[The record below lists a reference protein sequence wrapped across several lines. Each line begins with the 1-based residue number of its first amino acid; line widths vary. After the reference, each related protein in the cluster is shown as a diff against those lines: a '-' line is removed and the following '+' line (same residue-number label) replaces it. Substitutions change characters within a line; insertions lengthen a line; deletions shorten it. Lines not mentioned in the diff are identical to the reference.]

1 VDSQKTGL
9 AGSLLI
15 AMPQLQDPNFR
26 RTVLLMV
33 HHDEQSSFGLVL
45 NRPADLLISDLFE
58 SLDFDWRGDASELVS
73 WGGPVELSTG
83 WMLFGDGLDEL
94 IFDDTVTSVSP
105 GVNFAGS
112 LDVFRAVAADPPPR
126 LRFFLGYAGW
136 GPGQLEFEIAQGAW
150 LSAEVTPEVIFG
162 VPAESMWDH
171 VVRGLGI
178 DPSTLVSTSGIH

>member
-1 VDSQKTGL
+1 VERNGL
-9 AGSLLI
+9 AASLLI

-45 NRPADLLISDLFE
+45 NRESDLLISELFS
-58 SLDFDWRGDASELVS
+58 SLECRWSGDAEATVG
-73 WGGPVELSTG
+73 WGGPVALDSG
-83 WMLFGDGLDEL
+83 WMLMGESLSIVPDEEHL
-94 IFDDTVTSVSP
+94 STVVP
-105 GVNFAGS
+105 GVHFAGS
-112 LDVFRAVAADPPPR
+112 MDVFRQVAVDPPEN

-150 LSAEVTPEVIFG
+150 LSAPASAATVFG
-162 VPAESMWDH
+162 VPGDEMWDR

-178 DPSTLVSTSGIH
+178 DPSTLVSTSGVH